1 MVFENKLY
9 SCTEM
14 QRQNILT
21 DDYELMSEPEEV
33 TATLTLKAAA
43 RNGMVRLFFVFSDG
57 RKVITPVFW
66 WQRGKGFFDLTVGET
81 YHLRYTPGKNGMV
94 VLASAEPL

>member
-1 MVFENKLY
+1 MAFKNKVY

-21 DDYELMSEPEEV
+21 DDYELMSDPEEV

-43 RNGMVRLFFVFSDG
+43 RNGMVRLFFAFSDG

-66 WQRGKGFFDLTVGET
+66 WQRSKGFFDLTVGET
-81 YHLRYTPGKNGMV
+81 YHLRYIPGKDGMV

>member
-1 MVFENKLY
+1 MVYENKVY

-21 DDYELMSEPEEV
+21 DDYELMSGPGEV

-43 RNGMVRLFFVFSDG
+43 RNGMVRLFFTFSDG
-57 RKVITPVFW
+57 RKIITPVFW
-66 WQRGKGFFDLTVGET
+66 WQRSKGFKQRIVGPQFSLSGSTLKPREI
-81 YHLRYTPGKNGMV
+81 L
-94 VLASAEPL
+94 